1 MLLVPGM
8 VLTVE
13 PMINIGKYSVNIDK
27 EDDWTVYTDDGSLS
41 AQWEHTILI
50 TENGIEILAK

>member
-13 PMINIGKYSVNIDK
+13 PMVNEGVYDVFVDEENEWTIYT
-27 EDDWTVYTDDGSLS
+27 EDDKLS
-41 AQWEHTILI
+41 AQWEHTVLI
-50 TENGIEILAK
+50 TETGVEILAK